1 MSIRVIVNGAS
12 GKMGTL
18 ACETIQAHPAFSLV
32 AALGRHDNLGEQIT
46 QHQALIVIDLTLAD
60 CVYANALTIIKHHAH
75 AVIGTS
81 GLLPEQIQAL
91 QQLCEQQQLG
101 GIIVPNF
108 SIGAVLMMHFA
119 GIAARLLPDV
129 EIVET
134 HHQQKLDA
142 PSGTAMKTAELI
154 AAARATT
161 PNKQAA
167 PQKINLPGARGGLYK
182 DIPIHSLRLPGVLA
196 KQHVIF
202 GNTGETLTLAHE
214 SIDRHSFMPGLIL
227 ACQRVQALKSM
238 YYGLEKL
245 FDLGAS

>member
-12 GKMGTL
+12 GKMGAI
-18 ACETIQAHPAFSLV
+18 ACETIQKNPAFTLV
-32 AALGRHDNLGEQIT
+32 AALGRYDDLGDQIT
-46 QHQALIVIDLTLAD
+46 QHQAQIVIDLTLAD
-60 CVYANALTIIKHHAH
+60 CVYANALTIIEHHAH

-81 GLLPEQIQAL
+81 GLQHEQIQVL
-91 QQLCEQQQLG
+91 QQRCDQQQLG

-108 SIGAVLMMHFA
+108 SIGAVLMMHFS
-119 GIAARLLPDV
+119 GIAARLLSEV
-129 EIVET
+129 EIVEI

-142 PSGTAMKTAELI
+142 PSGTAIKTAELI
-154 AAARATT
+154 AAARTTT
-161 PNKQAA
+161 PQQAST
-167 PQKINLPGARGGLYK
+167 QTITLPGARGACYK

-227 ACQRVQALKSM
+227 ACQRVQQLKSM

-245 FDLGAS
+245 LDL